1 MHSSDTLLKTLI
13 STSEIKP
20 IIIEITKWQWCLKN
34 IKRPLYSLHHSQLT
48 SLNNCVDLSSHLF
61 ILADFIA
68 PLFSLQSWSG
78 LMGGQ
83 VNAMTPLKDVIECQ
97 VFNPLY
103 KVLNMPCQK
112 EFSLFY
118 KKKKPLNVGS
128 FCVLCSN
135 YRGSFFSYY
144 ETQFCTFTGK

>member
-1 MHSSDTLLKTLI
+1 MAMMS
-13 STSEIKP
+13 
-20 IIIEITKWQWCLKN
+20 QN

-48 SLNNCVDLSSHLF
+48 SLNNCVDLPSHLF

-83 VNAMTPLKDVIECQ
+83 VNAVTPLKDVIECQ

-112 EFSLFY
+112 RVQCFSLEE
-118 KKKKPLNVGS
+118 KNP
-128 FCVLCSN
+128 
-135 YRGSFFSYY
+135 
-144 ETQFCTFTGK
+144 